1 MGMPNTIRLE
11 RLSQLLKVTKLQ
23 KKAYAKREAAK
34 LNGTYAFF
42 DMDFWFI
49 KVNEKYVK
57 EGFCSSAAC
66 VLGSAA
72 LHPWFKKRGLHVEL
86 FKMEDM
92 EDIGGAPHGV
102 PLNRTKL
109 MRNCW
114 GEKVNFS
121 IRHGNVKYR
130 GKENIEAAEDFF
142 GISYEEA
149 QWLFDPASYGEEHIS
164 PTRVIKHIEDVIA
177 HYKDGKDSRAYQ
189 TAMLEWGPD
198 SAYNIE

>member
-72 LHPWFKKRGLHVEL
+72 LHPWFTRKGLYIVLRE
-86 FKMEDM
+86 K
-92 EDIGGAPHGV
+92 EDISTVAFKPHGIS
-102 PLNRTKL
+102 LNKKVL
-109 MRNCW
+109 DKNVW
-114 GEKVNFS
+114 GENRFS
-121 IRHGNVKYR
+121 CQYGEVFYKGHKGILAGM
-130 GKENIEAAEDFF
+130 AFF
-142 GISYEEA
+142 GITREEA
-149 QWLFDPASYGEEHIS
+149 DWLFWPNTYGDGNIS
-164 PTRVIKHIEDVIA
+164 PARVIKRVEDVIA
-177 HYKDGKDSRAYQ
+177 HYKSGIDSRVREY
-189 TAMLEWGPD
+189 PK
-198 SAYNIE
+198 